1 MLIIKVM
8 NECLYIGKGTS
19 QSFWFTYRVCF
30 IKSCLIITTHGQ
42 CSLSYKLDLSF
53 TTDAI
58 FYKKTRRLVILEN
71 LMFRTCPTI

>member
-8 NECLYIGKGTS
+8 SECLYIGKCTS
-19 QSFWFTYRVCF
+19 QSFWITYRVCF
-30 IKSCLIITTHGQ
+30 IKNCLIITTHGQ

-58 FYKKTRRLVILEN
+58 IYKKTRLVILEK
-71 LMFRTCPTI
+71 LMFRTFPTI